1 MIDITLFATILAV
14 SAAAFSLGVLQRPR
28 RAVVSAGVPLRRVS
42 AGAVAAPG
50 PVCIDARGVL

>member
-1 MIDITLFATILAV
+1 MFDFPLFATILAV
-14 SAAAFSLGVLQRPR
+14 AIAAFSLGVLQRPR